1 MKSSLES
8 LFNEYCTSNSSANH
22 GVVARISI
30 KSINAR
36 GWLCYAEGRFA
47 KSSGYRVIS
56 VCGGHEEDK
65 ED

>member
-8 LFNEYCTSNSSANH
+8 LFNENCASNGSANH

-36 GWLCYAEGRFA
+36 GWLYNAEGELA
-47 KSSGYRVIS
+47 EVSG
-56 VCGGHEEDK
+56 
-65 ED
+65 